1 MYARQL
7 SDRSNMTLK
16 IEKYTDGDS
25 TTIRLIGRMQTEH
38 LEELEKQIRESG
50 PVLRLDLDEVTGGA
64 FVKRSAHHVPGFK
77 SWSAVSTQESVPGT
91 HKDLLERR
99 RFGGTGPGLDQVF
112 CRVGRIEK
120 SCDKSGGHSRKENLM
135 DNVGE
140 KNKRIVLDA
149 KTLLLEFLAAV
160 THGQDAGALFAEDG
174 ALELPFLHS
183 VGIPWR
189 HRGRQAIRELQNS
202 LAGLYLDLAFKPE
215 DTHVLIDTPEQVFA
229 EYMAHTTAK
238 ATGRTLHHMFAARLV
253 AENGLIKLVR
263 ESLNVVAAAQAL
275 LPGGVKDLPDP
286 EKEIFSLPPDY
297 RT

>member
-1 MYARQL
+1 MAGLVALVCPRTG
-7 SDRSNMTLK
+7 SRSTLFALR
-16 IEKYTDGDS
+16 TDWWRS
-25 TTIRLIGRMQTEH
+25 TGT
-38 LEELEKQIRESG
+38 S
-50 PVLRLDLDEVTGGA
+50 LRTRPRGKSQPAA
-64 FVKRSAHHVPGFK
+64 FQCSA
-77 SWSAVSTQESVPGT
+77 
-91 HKDLLERR
+91 R
-99 RFGGTGPGLDQVF
+99 RFPPDDRF
-112 CRVGRIEK
+112 
-120 SCDKSGGHSRKENLM
+120 RKASTM
-135 DNVGE
+135 
-140 KNKRIVLDA
+140 KDA

-215 DTHVLIDTPEQVFA
+215 DTHVLIDTPDQVFA

-253 AENGLIKLVR
+253 VENGLIKLVR

-286 EKEIFSLPPDY
+286 EQAIFSLPPDY
-297 RT
+297 RS